1 MPKKMR
7 YPARS
12 MDPSPPAGLQIPRS
26 ISREDMAQ
34 LPIRRYEG
42 RLCLVATPAD
52 LEEARSDLS
61 SEAVVGLDT
70 ETRPAF
76 RKGESHLPC
85 LVQAATARAVYLF
98 QLRRVEVFP
107 VLAELLSEARIVKAG
122 ISLKDD
128 LRALKQVFA
137 FAEKGMLDLGHVARS
152 SGLGQTGV
160 RNLAGILLGF
170 RIPKG
175 TKTSNWAARELSAA
189 QITYAATDAWACRE
203 LFLRFQ
209 SLGLLRSRPAESDAA
224 ARVAPGRRL

>member
-1 MPKKMR
+1 MT
-7 YPARS
+7 PAAAAQDR
-12 MDPSPPAGLQIPRS
+12 IPRT

-42 RLCLVATPAD
+42 RVRVVATEEE
-52 LEEARSDLS
+52 LEEARSDLR
-61 SEAVVGLDT
+61 EERIVGLDT

-85 LVQAATARAVYLF
+85 LVQCATARAVYLF
-98 QLRRVEVFP
+98 QLRRSEVFP
-107 VLAELLSEARIVKAG
+107 ALAELLGDARIVKAG

-137 FAEKGMLDLGHVARS
+137 FSEQNMLDLGLVARS
-152 SGLGQTGV
+152 NGFGQTGV
-160 RNLAGILLGF
+160 RNLAGILLGT

-175 TKTSNWAARELSAA
+175 TKTSNWAAPQLSPV

-203 LFLRFQ
+203 LYLKFQ
-209 SLGLLRSRPAESDAA
+209 TLGLL
-224 ARVAPGRRL
+224 